1 MQQVSQTIM
10 PKIQSTLLSK
20 ISRSVGLF
28 FASALLALPVAADE
42 ILQPSKGQSIYLPVY
57 SHLWH
62 GNLSAKGH
70 PEILQLSALISI
82 RNTDPVSSIRVLSAR
97 YYDTN
102 GKLLREFVP
111 APKILAPLGT
121 LELFVERREA
131 EGGSGANFVIRWQS
145 DALASPPVTEAI
157 HADLNS
163 VRTVSFVTVGRP
175 VRGE

>member
-1 MQQVSQTIM
+1 M
-10 PKIQSTLLSK
+10 KNTLNSCIRLLINS
-20 ISRSVGLF
+20 IVVASSGL
-28 FASALLALPVAADE
+28 LLALPASADE
-42 ILQPSKGQSIYLPVY
+42 IAQPSKGQSIYLPVY

-62 GNLSAKGH
+62 GNLSSKGH

-82 RNTDPVSSIRVLSAR
+82 RNTDPASPIRIISAR

-102 GKLLREFVP
+102 GKMLREFVP
-111 APKILAPLGT
+111 TPKTLAALGT

-145 DALASPPVTEAI
+145 DALVSQPVTEAI

-163 VRTVSFVTVGRP
+163 VRTVSFVTVGRT
-175 VRGE
+175 VRSE

>member
-1 MQQVSQTIM
+1 MKTNHPHKFTSNICLAFNSAAL
-10 PKIQSTLLSK
+10 I
-20 ISRSVGLF
+20 
-28 FASALLALPVAADE
+28 FASLAVLPAKADE
-42 ILQPSKGQSIYLPVY
+42 IAQPAKGQSIYLPVY

-62 GNLSAKGH
+62 GNLNSKGQ
-70 PEILQLSALISI
+70 PETLQLSALISI
-82 RNTDPVSSIRVLSAR
+82 RNTDPANPIRVTSAR

-111 APKILAPLGT
+111 VAKSLAPLGT

-145 DALASPPVTEAI
+145 DTPVSQPVTEAI

-163 VRTVSFVTVGRP
+163 VRTVSFVTIGRP
-175 VRGE
+175 VRSE

>member
-1 MQQVSQTIM
+1 MTNNRSTTFTSRIYMAIGSAAIM
-10 PKIQSTLLSK
+10 A
-20 ISRSVGLF
+20 
-28 FASALLALPVAADE
+28 FASLIAMPATADE
-42 ILQPSKGQSIYLPVY
+42 IAQAAKGQSIYLPVY

-62 GNLSAKGH
+62 GNLNAKGQ
-70 PEILQLSALISI
+70 PETLQLSALISI
-82 RNTDPVSSIRVLSAR
+82 RNTDPANPIRIISAR

-111 APKILAPLGT
+111 APKSLAPLGT

-145 DALASPPVTEAI
+145 DTPVSPPVTEAI

-175 VRGE
+175 VRSE

>member
-1 MQQVSQTIM
+1 MKTRIRNALFRCIGCATKSAAI
-10 PKIQSTLLSK
+10 LSA
-20 ISRSVGLF
+20 GL
-28 FASALLALPVAADE
+28 LLALPASAEE
-42 ILQPSKGQSIYLPVY
+42 IAQPSKGQSIYLPVY

-62 GNLSAKGH
+62 GNLNAKGL

-82 RNTDPVSSIRVLSAR
+82 RNTDPAGPIRVISAR

-102 GKLLREFVP
+102 GKLLREFVNS
-111 APKILAPLGT
+111 PKTLAPLGT

-145 DALASPPVTEAI
+145 DALVSQPVAEAI

-175 VRGE
+175 VRSE

>member
-1 MQQVSQTIM
+1 M
-10 PKIQSTLLSK
+10 K
-20 ISRSVGLF
+20 ISIPNKFTTYVGLVNI
-28 FASALLALPVAADE
+28 SATILTAGFLFPAPLTAQELAPM
-42 ILQPSKGQSIYLPVY
+42 SKGQSIYLPVY

-62 GNLSAKGH
+62 GNLNAKGQ

-82 RNTDPVSSIRVLSAR
+82 RNSDPASSIRVTSAR

-111 APKILAPLGT
+111 SPKTLAALGT

-131 EGGSGANFVIRWQS
+131 EGGSGANFLIRWQS
-145 DALASPPVTEAI
+145 DRPVSPPITEAI

-163 VRTVSFVTVGRP
+163 VRTVSFVSSGRP
-175 VRGE
+175 VRSDE

>member
-1 MQQVSQTIM
+1 MMNSGPNVLMRCIERS
-10 PKIQSTLLSK
+10 IQFAG
-20 ISRSVGLF
+20 ICGMGLC
-28 FASALLALPVAADE
+28 LALPVTAE
-42 ILQPSKGQSIYLPVY
+42 ETVRPSSGQSIYLPVY

-62 GNLSAKGH
+62 GNLNTKGQ

-82 RNTDPVSSIRVLSAR
+82 RNTDLSNPIRIISAR
-97 YYDTN
+97 YYDTG
-102 GKLLREFVP
+102 GKLLREFIP
-111 APKILAPLGT
+111 SPKALAPLAT

-145 DALASPPVTEAI
+145 DTPASQPVTEAI

-175 VRGE
+175 VRSE